1 MAGNLTD
8 RWEEEGPVVSADKE
22 CSATYIYLGRPP
34 IPVRIQRV
42 FLLTRES
49 STLGEGLASD
59 DGKVIGRDSRDWRER
74 TRMKNGEWRVNQ
86 HWRTRRKLKHRYQEK
101 LKSYKWI
108 DFSLLMKSKEEGRKE
123 VRKEVWYR
131 GIFEEENQPLC
142 IIFVGEIHGGKMVV
156 ICSREIDSQ
165 TGEKLLTAILFVFF
179 QALPMNCAY
188 EFCLAR

>member
-131 GIFEEENQPLC
+131 GIFEEENQSLC

>member
-108 DFSLLMKSKEEGRKE
+108 DFSLLMKKEEGRKE

>member
-123 VRKEVWYR
+123 VRKEGSLVSRHLR
-131 GIFEEENQPLC
+131 GGESASLHNFRGRNTWWEN
-142 IIFVGEIHGGKMVV
+142 GGN
-156 ICSREIDSQ
+156 
-165 TGEKLLTAILFVFF
+165 LF
-179 QALPMNCAY
+179 AGNRLPN
-188 EFCLAR
+188 R